1 MIVPETHLKWDRVRP
16 LIYGII
22 WVCLLSTYPYV
33 FNMIL
38 PIPRIAIMSSIL
50 CLILY
55 CLVGQSGEKLKR
67 LNHSFNTVVTL
78 QIIGWLIFIILHR
91 DVLYVERI
99 IYISI
104 VYFFILCLYNCRGGI
119 FRFMEQYDKFI
130 TFMAIAGTICFF
142 LVFLFQIPALFSF
155 SNKDGREALFYGLTS
170 TNTIWGNIIRYAG
183 YFDEPGAMAY
193 WGIWALIFNKLFF
206 ENKKIEKYLLICLT
220 FTLSMAYY
228 IQVVF
233 YILFFKL
240 KSLKQVL
247 VVSLIVIV
255 LGGAFY
261 YTAQN
266 VPALYTLTFSRF
278 ELRDDGQLRG
288 DNRSELAEKAKTQF
302 LSAPMTG
309 KGISNMSD
317 LEYMS
322 DNPYETLAYDGVIGT
337 IITYLPFIFL
347 WAKGSRKIRFAI
359 IILGLGFLQRPFHHY
374 ILYYFMTYNFLL
386 LTINFNNNENT
397 RI

>member
-1 MIVPETHLKWDRVRP
+1 MIVSDNYMKWSRIRP
-16 LIYGII
+16 LIYCII
-22 WVCLLSTYPYV
+22 WLCILSAYPYV

-38 PIPRIAIMSSIL
+38 PIPRIAITSSIL

-55 CLVGQSGEKLKR
+55 CLVGQTGEKLKG
-67 LNHSFNTVVTL
+67 LDHSFNTIVIL
-78 QIIGWLIFIILHR
+78 QIIGWIFFIVLHKDIL
-91 DVLYVERI
+91 YIERI
-99 IYISI
+99 IYIVI
-104 VYFFILCLYNCRGGI
+104 VYFFVLCLYNCSGGI
-119 FRFMEQYDKFI
+119 YRFMEKYDKFI
-130 TFMAIAGTICFF
+130 SFMAIAGTICFF
-142 LVFLFQIPALFSF
+142 LVFLLQIPALFSF

-193 WGIWALIFNKLFF
+193 WGIWTLIFNKLIFK
-206 ENKKIEKYLLICLT
+206 NKRIETTLLICLT

-278 ELRDDGQLRG
+278 ELGDDGQLRG
-288 DNRSELAEKAKTQF
+288 DNRSELADKAKLQF
-302 LSAPMTG
+302 LSSPAIG
-309 KGISNMSD
+309 KGLSKMANQ
-317 LEYMS
+317 EYMS
-322 DNPYETLAYDGVIGT
+322 DNPYETLAYDGILGT

-347 WAKGSRKIRFAI
+347 WIKGSTEMRFAI

-374 ILYYFMTYNFLL
+374 ILYYFVTYNFLL
-386 LTINFNNNENT
+386 LSINNKNYEDT
-397 RI
+397 CI